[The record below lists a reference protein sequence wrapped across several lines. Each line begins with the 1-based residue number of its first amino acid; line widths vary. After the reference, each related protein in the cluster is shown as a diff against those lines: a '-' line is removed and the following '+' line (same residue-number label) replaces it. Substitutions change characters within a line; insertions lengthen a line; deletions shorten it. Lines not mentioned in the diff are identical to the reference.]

1 MSRILL
7 ADDSPHAQRMGERL
21 LRDEGHEVVTITD
34 GDTVFVRLPDVD
46 PDVLIL
52 DANLPLRSGYEICR
66 FVKDS
71 SFYRHAAVLLTG
83 SVAEPVDENKARQA
97 GADGMIHKP
106 FEAKTLL
113 TLVTPLAAK
122 SAELRELRPAGPPP
136 PPPGEEPAFVSGVID
151 NGPEPEFALDPEADK
166 PVLPVAPAP
175 AVPAPAPAPAPAA
188 EPVAAPAAEPV
199 AAPAPQLA
207 PLGVKPIAESEP
219 DPVPAAELLAPVSE
233 EERIRAAVTLALDAA
248 MPRMID
254 ELTQQVLRALHSK

>member
-21 LRDEGHEVVTITD
+21 LRDEGYEVVTITD

-52 DANLPLRSGYEICR
+52 DANLPLRSGYEISR

-83 SVAEPVDENKARQA
+83 SVAEPVDENKAREA

-122 SAELRELRPAGPPP
+122 STELRELRPAGPPP
-136 PPPGEEPAFVSGVID
+136 PPPGQEPAFVSGVID
-151 NGPEPEFALDPEADK
+151 NGPEPEFAIDPEADR
-166 PVLPVAPAP
+166 PIAPATAVAVVP
-175 AVPAPAPAPAPAA
+175 VEPAAAVPSAPTA
-188 EPVAAPAAEPV
+188 
-199 AAPAPQLA
+199 APQLA

-219 DPVPAAELLAPVSE
+219 DPVPAVDLLAPVSE

>member
-46 PDVLIL
+46 PDILIL
-52 DANLPLRSGYEICR
+52 DANLPLRSGYEIAR
-66 FVKDS
+66 FVKGS

-83 SVAEPVDENKARQA
+83 SVAEPVDEKLARDV

-106 FEAKTLL
+106 FESKALL

-136 PPPGEEPAFVSGVID
+136 PPPGEEPAFVSGAVPAE
-151 NGPEPEFALDPEADK
+151 PEPEFASDLEADW
-166 PVLPVAPAP
+166 PVL
-175 AVPAPAPAPAPAA
+175 
-188 EPVAAPAAEPV
+188 
-199 AAPAPQLA
+199 QLA
-207 PLGVKPIAESEP
+207 PLGVKPTPESEP
-219 DPVPAAELLAPVSE
+219 DPTPAPPLPEN
-233 EERIRAAVTLALDAA
+233 ERVRAAVTLALDAA
-248 MPRMID
+248 MPQLID
-254 ELTQQVLRALHSK
+254 GLTQQVLRALHSK